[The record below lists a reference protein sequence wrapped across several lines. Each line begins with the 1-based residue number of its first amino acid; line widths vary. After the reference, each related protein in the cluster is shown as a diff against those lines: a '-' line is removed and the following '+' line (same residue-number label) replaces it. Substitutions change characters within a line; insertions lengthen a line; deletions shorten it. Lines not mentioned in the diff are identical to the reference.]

1 MYFEDFILF
10 FIAALVIV
18 GISCGVGAIIDADNA
33 STQRIRVQCVKN
45 GNTWIEN
52 TCIPGKAK

>member
-1 MYFEDFILF
+1 MYFEDFLLF
-10 FIAALVIV
+10 MIAAIVIV
-18 GISCGVGAIIDADNA
+18 GVACGVGAVIDADNA
-33 STQRIRVQCVKN
+33 STQRIHTACVKN